1 MTPIHLYCMPGMA
14 ASPKIFEYLKL
25 PKNFQIHLLSWIPP
39 LKDEPIGKYAKR
51 MSTRIIFENPIL
63 RWYLTKE
70 SIVFVFTIIC
80 KHKQYKIYRHFFMHQ
95 LMD

>member
-1 MTPIHLYCMPGMA
+1 MKPIHVYCMPGMA

-25 PKNFQIHLLSWIPP
+25 PMNFQTHLLSWIPP

-63 RWYLTKE
+63 LGVSFENIGSGNGKA
-70 SIVFVFTIIC
+70 
-80 KHKQYKIYRHFFMHQ
+80 HFCEKNSNRFKY
-95 LMD
+95 